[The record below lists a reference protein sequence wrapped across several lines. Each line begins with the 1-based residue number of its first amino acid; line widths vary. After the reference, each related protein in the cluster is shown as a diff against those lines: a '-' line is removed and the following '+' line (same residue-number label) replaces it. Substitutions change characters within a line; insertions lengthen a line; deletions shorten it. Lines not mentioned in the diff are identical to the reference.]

1 MKKLYKQS
9 KHPEIKYIHDRNKP
23 NSDEYYTTKEYVTNI
38 LDNLSPGILKDKI
51 VYLPCDSEESQ
62 FTIQLKKRKDEFQY
76 KELIYTS
83 DDFRTHGDIFD
94 KADFVITNPP
104 FSIFAEFIRTVY
116 KHNCQFAIIGHQTGQ
131 QTFLINNIPVY
142 CIRHRERNLFIRGEG
157 AREWKTKQNSTNI
170 VFYSSSDITKLDKTR
185 LQTIR
190 YFKDVE
196 DQLEWLDNTYNDSS
210 VLNVNYIYDLPVD
223 YGGYFALPVTSMSS
237 LCKYVN
243 NIEPIYVIQN
253 PKVNGKSTFIRI
265 LCKWKDFEWNNNL
278 ISTFQ

>member
-1 MKKLYKQS
+1 MKKLYK
-9 KHPEIKYIHDRNKP
+9 KLNHPEIKYLHDKNKP
-23 NSDEYYTTKEYVTNI
+23 NSDEYYTTEELVTDI
-38 LDNLSPGILKDKI
+38 LDNLSAGILKDKI

-62 FTIQLKKRKDEFQY
+62 FTIQLQKRKDEFQY

-83 DDFRTHGDIFD
+83 DDFRTHEDIFD
-94 KADFVITNPP
+94 KADFIITNPP
-104 FSIFAEFIRTVY
+104 FSIFAEFIRTIY
-116 KHNCQFAIIGHQTGQ
+116 KHNCKFAIIGHQTGQ

-142 CIRHRERNLFIRGEG
+142 SIWHKVKNKFIPGEG
-157 AREWKTKQNSTNI
+157 ARQWKPWNNTTNI

-185 LQTIR
+185 LRTIR

-223 YGGYFALPVTSMSS
+223 YDGYFALPVTSMSS
-237 LCKYVN
+237 VCKYVN

-265 LCKWKDFEWNNNL
+265 LCKWKDFEENWNL
-278 ISTFQ
+278 ISS

>member
-1 MKKLYKQS
+1 MKKLYKHS
-9 KHPEIKYIHDRNKP
+9 KHPEIKYIHDKNKP
-23 NSDEYYTTKEYVTNI
+23 NSDEYYTTEELVTDI
-38 LDNLSPGILKDKI
+38 LDNLSAGILKDKI

-62 FTIQLKKRKDEFQY
+62 FTIQLQKRKDDFQY

-83 DDFRTHGDIFD
+83 DDFRTHEDIFD

-116 KHNCQFAIIGHQTGQ
+116 KHNCQFAIIGHQTGYQ
-131 QTFLINNIPVY
+131 AFMINNIPVY
-142 CIRHRERNLFIRGEG
+142 SIWHKVKNKFIPGEG
-157 AREWKTKQNSTNI
+157 ARQWKKTGGSIT

-185 LQTIR
+185 LRTIR

-223 YGGYFALPVTSMSS
+223 YDGYFALPVTSMSS
-237 LCKYVN
+237 VCKYVN

-265 LCKWKDFEWNNNL
+265 LCKWKDFEENWNL
-278 ISTFQ
+278 ISS